1 MPPDF
6 RFQTILE
13 LRKRTEDE
21 QQMVLAQALQ
31 QAASLRAQWERLQVE
46 RARLAEKLKAKLHG
60 PLDASEVEQHYRYLG
75 SLDQQLAHLA
85 EEVADADE
93 AVLAQ
98 RHRLGEAMK
107 ERKTMDRLKENDLQ
121 AFLDNYQKKEQK
133 ETDEL
138 NLTRRSRQT
147 QDDDSLT

>member
-1 MPPDF
+1 
-6 RFQTILE
+6 
-13 LRKRTEDE
+13 
-21 QQMVLAQALQ
+21 MVLAQALQ

-46 RARLAEKLKAKLHG
+46 RARLAEKLKAKLHV

-75 SLDQQLAHLA
+75 SLDQQVAHLA
-85 EEVADADE
+85 EEVAQADE